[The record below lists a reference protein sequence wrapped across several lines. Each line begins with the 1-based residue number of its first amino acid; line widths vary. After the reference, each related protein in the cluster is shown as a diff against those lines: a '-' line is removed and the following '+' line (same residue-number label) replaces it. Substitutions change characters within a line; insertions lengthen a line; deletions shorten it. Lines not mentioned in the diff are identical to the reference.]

1 MTRQYLGKE
10 AVNFYISWVSEQ
22 LYMYRVVG
30 MGEFVASELM

>member
-10 AVNFYISWVSEQ
+10 TVNFYISWVSEQ
-22 LYMYRVVG
+22 LYMYQVLG